1 MSNIQELIDTI
12 KEENLENRQIA
23 LTIDAVNQG
32 TQLIWLETIHMTL
45 SQLRDGFYQYMD
57 DERERFIEQQKDQ
70 KAARRAEAER
80 LKEAQAK
87 GFVTPV
93 NTEED
98 GTPTVSSNTDDE
110 GGFFKKLGITG
121 LLASIGAALSG
132 YVAGIVNNLI
142 KFITLGKFDG
152 PKILGGITKAM
163 SKLYYRVYE
172 GIYDIIIFLDDL
184 KGKLPK
190 LTMPQ
195 GLVNAGKSITAFFT
209 ENKIGKF
216 LSNVGNLLKT
226 IGTSLVSVFDMRPLL
241 NAVRAIGGGPGG
253 GILKLI
259 GGSFKY
265 LGGILRG
272 VFTLAAQIAKPI
284 TAIIFTVKALF
295 DSFKEFEDDMSLFE
309 KLMITVK
316 NVFKELTSAF
326 VTMPLELIKAGIS
339 TIAGWLG
346 FDGVEEYLDSFD
358 IDQMFRDSVDSI
370 FNSIKDAINYVSDLI
385 YQGKRKLGLADVDP
399 EAEARIA
406 ARKVSGAEDDLAEAD
421 ARVQELEETIATSS
435 SRTERAQAQKQLN
448 NAKKQRDERETNLQ
462 EAQQSAAEA
471 QVFGA
476 TALDESTQDA
486 SLQAA
491 IDSGLYVQNPL
502 RANNI
507 SISKLEET
515 TDVDQLKAII
525 NDDGISPRAKQM
537 VLDRIQELDSPT
549 PSAIATT
556 STSDQLQEITVTA
569 ERVPP
574 RVEPLVPLTFASAA
588 TNSADSLLEGI
599 SSPFAAGDISSGAL
613 SGVGE
618 TLMGGA
624 LSAVFSGEGSPLDN
638 IMSGRVTDSITPANG
653 LGTAPI
659 AAASKQVAAAAAQPQ
674 VVVVSGG
681 SNQTIQNNSSNIQQ
695 HHYGAMSA
703 RTTDHAY
710 QRNQDRNNA
719 YA

>member
-12 KEENLENRQIA
+12 KQENFENREIS
-23 LTIDAVNQG
+23 LNIDAVNQN
-32 TQLIWLETIHMTL
+32 TQIGWLEMIYQNL
-45 SQLRDGFYQYMD
+45 SELRDGFYQYMD

-98 GTPTVSSNTDDE
+98 DTPTVSSNTDDE
-110 GGFFKKLGITG
+110 GGFFKKLGIAG

-152 PKILGGITKAM
+152 PKIIAGITKAM
-163 SKLYYRVYE
+163 TLLKETVMLNVFRLQY
-172 GIYDIIIFLDDL
+172 FLESI
-184 KGKLPK
+184 KLPK
-190 LTMPQ
+190 PSMPQ

-226 IGTSLVSVFDMRPLL
+226 IGASLVSVFDMRPLMD
-241 NAVRAIGGGPGG
+241 AVRAIGGGPKG
-253 GILKLI
+253 GILKWI
-259 GGSFKY
+259 ASSFKY
-265 LGGILRG
+265 VGGILRG

-358 IDQMFRDSVDSI
+358 IDQIFRDSVDSI

-406 ARKVSGAEDDLAEAD
+406 ARKVSGTEDDLAEAD
-421 ARVQELEETIATSS
+421 AKVQQLEETISTSS
-435 SRTERAQAQKQLN
+435 SRSERNEARRQLE
-448 NAKKQRDERETNLQ
+448 NARSQRDDRETDLQ

-537 VLDRIQELDSPT
+537 VLDRIQELDSPA
-549 PSAIATT
+549 PSATATT
-556 STSDQLQEITVTA
+556 STA
-569 ERVPP
+569 AP

-588 TNSADSLLEGI
+588 TDSADSLLEGI
-599 SSPFAAGDISSGAL
+599 SSPFAAGDISLGAL
-613 SGVGE
+613 SGLGE
-618 TLMGGA
+618 TVMGGA
-624 LSAVFSGEGSPLDN
+624 LSAVFGGEGSPIDN
-638 IMSGRVTDSITPANG
+638 IMSGQVADSITPANG

-674 VVVVSGG
+674 VVAVSGG